1 MPAVRSSMPNKS
13 CSRKCVHS
21 CLFWDP
27 IVALQ
32 CFDFLLKRKRM
43 AMRQGETTGILWIGS
58 ALSLHCVN
66 NALVNSAYHDSPD
79 TVAPSPSDV
88 FESAFSDLG
97 ASLPAQF
104 LISRSTKVHNTR
116 NDVPKTRQRWAR

>member
-1 MPAVRSSMPNKS
+1 
-13 CSRKCVHS
+13 
-21 CLFWDP
+21 
-27 IVALQ
+27 
-32 CFDFLLKRKRM
+32 
-43 AMRQGETTGILWIGS
+43 MRQGETTGILWIGS
-58 ALSLHCVN
+58 ALSLQCVN